1 MTFAKNIST
10 PKRIA
15 RRLFL
20 KNLISAT
27 TIAPVASRLLM
38 AGTETTHPRVTREV
52 FVKSPGK
59 GTAVM
64 AFAYYTRLKGTEMMS
79 IEQRWSRSDTIDVA
93 YYRYSKDNGRTWTY
107 PEKRIT
113 GEKRPGGMWRLHP
126 RGGFVDPHT
135 GRFLEIWNE
144 GVLPSDDPLEGMR
157 QWNVYYIVS
166 KNGQAK
172 SAVQQIIHEGP
183 EFNAQHALPGVYTG
197 KNAVMIGD
205 NACRPMAHKDGS
217 ILLPVQVSPLGP
229 DGRLANPG
237 GGYTYLDVALLH
249 GRWQGDHLVWRMSEV
264 IKGDPSRSTRGM
276 DEGTIETLRDG
287 RLIMVMRGSND
298 KKYDLPSY
306 RWVSYSSD
314 GGWKWTQPEPWTYS
328 DGEAFYSPSACSQL
342 LRHSS
347 GKLYW
352 LGNISKA
359 NPRGNRPRYP
369 FYAGEVDLQSG
380 LLKRES
386 LVVVD
391 DRQPEEDELLTLSN
405 FFAREDCETRQ
416 ILVHMTRLFAF
427 KDGWVGDAQLYRITV

>member
-1 MTFAKNIST
+1 
-10 PKRIA
+10 
-15 RRLFL
+15 
-20 KNLISAT
+20 
-27 TIAPVASRLLM
+27 
-38 AGTETTHPRVTREV
+38 
-52 FVKSPGK
+52 
-59 GTAVM
+59 
-64 AFAYYTRLKGTEMMS
+64 
-79 IEQRWSRSDTIDVA
+79 
-93 YYRYSKDNGRTWTY
+93 
-107 PEKRIT
+107 
-113 GEKRPGGMWRLHP
+113 
-126 RGGFVDPHT
+126 
-135 GRFLEIWNE
+135 
-144 GVLPSDDPLEGMR
+144 
-157 QWNVYYIVS
+157 
-166 KNGQAK
+166 
-172 SAVQQIIHEGP
+172 
-183 EFNAQHALPGVYTG
+183 
-197 KNAVMIGD
+197 MIGD
-205 NACRPMAHKDGS
+205 NACRPMTYKDGS

-237 GGYTYLDVALLH
+237 GGYTYLDVAVLH
-249 GRWQGDHLVWRMSEV
+249 GRWQGDRLVWRMSEV

-276 DEGTIETLRDG
+276 DEGTMETLGDG

-314 GGWKWTQPEPWTYS
+314 GGWKWTQPVPWTYS

-352 LGNISKA
+352 LGNISKT

-380 LLKRES
+380 LLKRET

-391 DRQPEEDELLTLSN
+391 DRRPEDDELLTLSN
-405 FFAREDCETRQ
+405 FFAREDRETRQ